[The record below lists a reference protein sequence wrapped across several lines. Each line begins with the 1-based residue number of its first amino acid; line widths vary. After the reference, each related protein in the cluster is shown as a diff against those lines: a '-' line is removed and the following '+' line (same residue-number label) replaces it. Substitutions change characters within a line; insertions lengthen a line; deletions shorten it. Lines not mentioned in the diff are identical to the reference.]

1 MTRLARRTTTWSTAL
16 WTNPITSAAA
26 VGAVFTVAAWPV
38 LSLSPATGL
47 DQSWGFGLA
56 SAAVKHIAWG
66 PNLDFTYGPLGF
78 LTVRTLYFG
87 STAALAFVY
96 QFVVLWAL
104 FTLLFRFC
112 RATLPLIPAAL
123 VSYGIGA
130 TAIALVDP
138 GDLLM
143 APTILL
149 GILALRQQQT
159 SVRRLLVTVLI
170 TVSALGFFIK
180 FADGLVPLG
189 IVVVIVALG
198 RGRARVLEA
207 AGSAVVFAFVLIV
220 TWLATGNGLGSLP
233 AYFRYGAAIASGY
246 SGAMQLEMGRTDEW
260 FYAVAVLVIIA
271 TLTFF
276 GVRSASR
283 REQVGTALILVGYT
297 WWALKEGFVRHDAHD
312 LIFFGLMFV
321 TVAVCEFSLPRSRVL
336 YVTAVAVVAVLA
348 WSAAGAIPPNV
359 LAFSADA
366 HGFGHQLNTI
376 ATRQLRNLTVNAA
389 RDQMRQTYGLSSAM
403 LDELNGHSV
412 AIEPWENSVA
422 WAYPSVHWDPE
433 PVLQTY
439 SAYTTSLD
447 VLDSDFLESRQ
458 APTRILQ
465 QAPAAI
471 DGRNPAFEPPTT
483 TVTSV
488 CRYVQVDA
496 SAAWQVLTRVPDRC
510 GAPRLMARETATV
523 GRPVKV
529 PAASPGTMV
538 VARFESLPLPI
549 TYEFAAVVLK
559 PPIMFMTASGQRDRF
574 IVGTA
579 GDLHLLRP
587 ASSTGYTA
595 PFVPDGIS
603 TFELSGA
610 GMAQGTSHYVVSFYS
625 IRVATR

>member
-1 MTRLARRTTTWSTAL
+1 MTPLGANR
-16 WTNPITSAAA
+16 IMSAAG

-38 LSLSPATGL
+38 LSLSPSTGL

-56 SAAVKHIAWG
+56 SAAVRHIAWG

-96 QFVVLWAL
+96 QLVVVWAL
-104 FTLLFRFC
+104 FTLLFRFG
-112 RATLPLIPAAL
+112 RASLPLIPAAV

-130 TAIALVDP
+130 TAISLVDP

-143 APTILL
+143 APTVLL

-159 SVRRLLVTVLI
+159 WVRRVLI
-170 TVSALGFFIK
+170 TILVTVSALGFFIK

-198 RGRARVLEA
+198 RARVRALEA
-207 AGSAVVFAFVLIV
+207 AGSVVVFAFVLIV
-220 TWLATGNGLGSLP
+220 TWLATGNGIGSLP
-233 AYFRYGAAIASGY
+233 AYFRYGAAVAGGY
-246 SGAMQLEMGRTDEW
+246 SSAMQLEMGRTDEW
-260 FYAVAVLVIIA
+260 FYAVAVLVVVA

-276 GVRSASR
+276 RVRSTSR
-283 REQVGTALILVGYT
+283 REQLGTALILVGYA

-321 TVAVCEFSLPRSRVL
+321 TLAVFDFSLPRPRVF
-336 YVTAVAVVAVLA
+336 YVTAVAVVGVIA
-348 WSAAGAIPPNV
+348 WSAAGAVPPNV
-359 LAFSADA
+359 LALSADA

-376 ATRQLRNLTVNAA
+376 AKRQLRNATVNGA
-389 RDQMRQTYGLSSAM
+389 REQMRRAYGLSSAM
-403 LDELNGHSV
+403 VNELDGHSV

-422 WAYPSVHWDPE
+422 WAYPLIHWDPE
-433 PVLQTY
+433 PVLQSY

-447 VLDSDFLESRQ
+447 SLDSDFVESSQ
-458 APTRILQ
+458 APSRILQ
-465 QAPAAI
+465 QSPEAI
-471 DGRNPAFEPPTT
+471 DGRDPAFEPPTT

-488 CRYVQVDA
+488 CRYVQIDA
-496 SAAWQVLTRVPDRC
+496 SAAWQVLSRVPDRC
-510 GAPRLMARETATV
+510 GDPQLIARETATV
-523 GRPVKV
+523 GRPVRV
-529 PAASPGTMV
+529 PTGAPGTMV

-549 TYEFAAVVLK
+549 SYELAAIVLK
-559 PPIMFMTASGQRDRF
+559 PPIMFITASGQRYRF

-579 GDLHLLRP
+579 GDLHLMHP

-595 PFVPDGIS
+595 PFVPTAIS
-603 TFELSGA
+603 AFELSGA

-625 IRVATR
+625 IRVATS